1 MLPLSA
7 NPDFKNLDNASF
19 DNPYFDLALDDMDN
33 INVIYGPDAINQ
45 AIENVLTTEP
55 FERLFN
61 LDFFSPLYFLFFE
74 QSDKAEDY
82 VSKCLDKIEMWIP
95 IIIDRSNVNVTLS
108 EDQHEVSFRIPWAT
122 TDGLYAGIFNR
133 IIEK

>member
-7 NPDFKNLDNASF
+7 NTDFKNIENASIE
-19 DNPYFDLALDDMDN
+19 NPYFDLAVDDMN
-33 INVIYGPDAINQ
+33 NFNVIYGTDAINQ

-61 LDFFSPLYFLFFE
+61 LEFFSPLYFLFFE
-74 QSDKAEDY
+74 NSENAEEY
-82 VSKCLDKIEMWIP
+82 IEKCIEKIELWIP
-95 IIIDRSNVNVTLS
+95 IKVDRSNVDVS
-108 EDQHEVSFRIPWAT
+108 ISSDKHEVSFKIPWIT
-122 TDGLYAGIFNR
+122 TDGLYIGMFNR